1 MPLKSGKEGNA
12 MYCNIDYGPTFGGGR
27 PYDSYIH
34 SVPNSCDLCI
44 SNAPNSNDNSAYLNN
59 AHQCPS
65 GQNDETFLTRGE
77 TFRLSEMEVFRL

>member
-12 MYCNIDYGPTFGGGR
+12 MLCNFNYGPTFGGALDI
-27 PYDSYIH
+27 YNQC
-34 SVPNSCDLCI
+34 VPTSCDLFI

-59 AHQCPS
+59 TYQCPP
-65 GQNDETFLTRGE
+65 GQNGETFLTRGE